1 MVKQKKEKKLKLFH
15 KIFIGLFLGIF
26 FGAILSK
33 LGESHKLT
41 ITIMPWLQLLGDLF
55 LRLIRMVIVPLVFF
69 SIISG
74 VANLTEIK
82 KLRSIGIKTL
92 VFFLITGFIAISIGI
107 VVAQIFK
114 PGEGVQIGEI
124 SENSVEMKE
133 LPTVYDS
140 ILTLIPSNVF
150 ESFVEEEMFQII
162 VFSMFCGTALLA
174 MGERAKLIIN
184 LVDNLSEM
192 MYKITDI
199 VIRFTPIGV
208 FGLMSKS
215 IATFG
220 IKIFGPV
227 FKFILA
233 DYLAN
238 ILNIAIVYSL
248 ILYFIGKVNPL
259 KFYKKAFQPCAIAFS
274 TCSSTAAL
282 PETMRVGTEELGMP
296 RESASFILPLGAT
309 ANMNGTGIYFGVVV
323 MFAAQLYGI
332 PITLSQQISLVLTAI
347 LLSIGCA
354 AAPQTGLII
363 SIALLTDLGIPLDGL
378 ALIAGVYRIVDQIH
392 TSTNTLGD
400 LVIGTVVSS
409 LEGDLD
415 RKVFNHGGM
424 FADNERIKISNE

>member
-1 MVKQKKEKKLKLFH
+1 MVNQKKRLKLFH
-15 KIFIGLFLGIF
+15 KIFIGLFAGIF

-33 LGESHKLT
+33 LGENHPLT
-41 ITIMPWLQLLGDLF
+41 ISIAPWFQLLGDLF

-92 VFFLITGFIAISIGI
+92 IFFLITGFIAISLGI
-107 VVAQIFK
+107 VIAQIFK
-114 PGEGVQIGEI
+114 PGEGVKIGEI
-124 SENSVEMKE
+124 NEGTVEMKE

-140 ILTLIPSNVF
+140 ILTLIPSNIF
-150 ESFVEEEMFQII
+150 EAFVEEEMLQII
-162 VFSMFCGTALLA
+162 VFSIFCGAALLA
-174 MGERAKLIIN
+174 MGERAKPIVD
-184 LVDNLSEM
+184 LVERFSEM
-192 MYKITDI
+192 MYQITGI
-199 VIRFTPIGV
+199 VVKFTPIGV
-208 FGLMSKS
+208 FGLMSKA
-215 IATFG
+215 IASFG
-220 IKIFGPV
+220 MKIFGPV
-227 FKFILA
+227 FKFILV

-238 ILNIAIVYSL
+238 ILNIAVFYSL
-248 ILYFIGKVNPL
+248 ILYFIAKVNPL
-259 KFYKKAFQPCAIAFS
+259 KFYKKAFQPWAIAFS

-282 PETMRVGTEELGMP
+282 PETMRVGTEEIGMP
-296 RESASFILPLGAT
+296 QETASFILPLGAT

-332 PITLSQQISLVLTAI
+332 PITLGQQISLVLTAT

-392 TSTNTLGD
+392 TSTNALGD
-400 LVIGTVVSS
+400 LVIGTAVSS

-415 RKVFNHGGM
+415 REIFNHGGM
-424 FADNERIKISNE
+424 FAKNEKLKISK

>member
-1 MVKQKKEKKLKLFH
+1 MVNQKKKLKLFH
-15 KIFIGLFLGIF
+15 KIFIGLFAGIF

-33 LGESHKLT
+33 LGENHPLT
-41 ITIMPWLQLLGDLF
+41 ISIAPWLQLIGDLF

-74 VANLTEIK
+74 VANLTEIR

-92 VFFLITGFIAISIGI
+92 IFFLITGFIAISLGI
-107 VVAQIFK
+107 VIAQIFK

-124 SENSVEMKE
+124 EEGSVEIKE

-140 ILTLIPSNVF
+140 ILTLIPSNIF
-150 ESFVEEEMFQII
+150 EAFVEEEMLQII
-162 VFSMFCGTALLA
+162 VFSIFCGAALLV
-174 MGERAKLIIN
+174 MGERAKPIID
-184 LVDNLSEM
+184 LVERFSEM
-192 MYKITDI
+192 MYQITGI
-199 VIRFTPIGV
+199 VVKLTPIGV
-208 FGLMSKS
+208 FGLMSKA
-215 IATFG
+215 IASFG
-220 IKIFGPV
+220 MKIFGPV
-227 FKFILA
+227 FKFILV

-238 ILNIAIVYSL
+238 IINIAVFYSL
-248 ILYFIGKVNPL
+248 ILYFVAKVNPF
-259 KFYKKAFQPCAIAFS
+259 KFYKKAFQPWAIAFS

-282 PETMRVGTEELGMP
+282 PETMRVGTEEIGMP
-296 RESASFILPLGAT
+296 QETASFILPLGAT

-332 PITLSQQISLVLTAI
+332 PITLGQQISLVLTAT

-392 TSTNTLGD
+392 TSTNALGD
-400 LVIGTVVSS
+400 LVIGTAVSS

-415 RKVFNHGGM
+415 KEIFNHGGM
-424 FADNERIKISNE
+424 FANNEKLKASK

>member
-1 MVKQKKEKKLKLFH
+1 MAKQKKKLKLFH

-33 LGESHKLT
+33 LGGNHPFASSVT
-41 ITIMPWLQLLGDLF
+41 PWLQLLGDLF
-55 LRLIRMVIVPLVFF
+55 LRLIRMIIVPLVFF

-82 KLRSIGIKTL
+82 KLRSIGVKTL
-92 VFFLITGFIAISIGI
+92 VFFLITGFIAISLGI

-114 PGEGVQIGEI
+114 PGEGVQIGKI
-124 SENSVEMKE
+124 DDGAVDMKE
-133 LPTVYDS
+133 LPTVYES
-140 ILTLIPSNVF
+140 ILTLVPSNVF
-150 ESFVEEEMFQII
+150 ESFVEEEMLQII
-162 VFSMFCGTALLA
+162 VFSMFCGAALLG
-174 MGERAKLIIN
+174 MGERAKPIVD
-184 LVDNLSEM
+184 LVDRFSEM
-192 MYKITDI
+192 MYKITDL
-199 VIRFTPIGV
+199 VVRFTPIGV
-208 FGLMSKS
+208 FGLMSKA

-220 IKIFGPV
+220 MSIFGPV
-227 FKFILA
+227 FKFILV

-238 ILNIAIVYSL
+238 ILNIAIFYSL
-248 ILYFIGKVNPL
+248 ILYFIAKVNPL
-259 KFYKKAFQPCAIAFS
+259 KFYKKAFQPWAIAFS

-282 PETMRVGTEELGMP
+282 PETMRVGAEEMGMP
-296 RESASFILPLGAT
+296 KETASFVLPLGAT

-332 PITLSQQISLVLTAI
+332 PLGLGQQISLVLTAT

-363 SIALLTDLGIPLDGL
+363 SIALLTNLGIPLDGL

-392 TSTNTLGD
+392 TSTNALGD
-400 LVIGTVVSS
+400 LVIGTTVSA

-415 RKVFNHGGM
+415 REVFDYGGM
-424 FADNERIKISNE
+424 FGNKESLKTSNE